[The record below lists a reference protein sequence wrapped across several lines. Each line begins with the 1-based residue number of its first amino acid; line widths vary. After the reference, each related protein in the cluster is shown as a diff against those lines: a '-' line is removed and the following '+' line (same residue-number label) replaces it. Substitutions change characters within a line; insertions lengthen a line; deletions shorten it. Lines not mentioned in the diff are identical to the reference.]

1 MKPKNPKMDRAALNR
16 ATLAR
21 QMLLAREKATIVA
34 ATERLVG
41 LQAQW
46 PSPPFVGLWTRVVG
60 FKRDHL
66 RKALASHD
74 VVRATTMRGTIHVVS
89 ASDYAAFRPA
99 LQPLLTRA
107 MTSILKDRLKGI
119 DVTALVEEARG
130 YFAEGHTF
138 TELRAFLMGLHPKG
152 DERAMGFAVRTH
164 LPLAMVPTDAKWCF
178 PGDAKFIVAEPWIGR
193 SLGDADAGTR
203 ALALRYFAAFGPAT
217 VTDLQTW
224 SGLKGLAKVV
234 AGLRSELV
242 TFDDERGRELFD
254 LPDAPRPDG
263 ATAAP
268 ARFIPEYDNLVLGHD
283 DRTRFIAKEH
293 RAAIYL
299 PGLKV
304 APTFLL
310 DGFVAGTWKIER
322 AKASAELVV
331 EPFAALS
338 KKDKEALT
346 LEAEA
351 LLQLTDD
358 DADRRKVVFR
368 PRIGR
373 R

>member
-1 MKPKNPKMDRAALNR
+1 MKPKSHKMDRAALSR

-21 QMLLAREKATIVA
+21 QMLLAREETTTVA
-34 ATERLVG
+34 ATERVVG

-46 PSPPFVGLWTRVVG
+46 PFPPFVGLWTRIAG
-60 FKRDHL
+60 FERGHL
-66 RKALASHD
+66 RSALSSHD

-89 ASDYAAFRPA
+89 ARDYATFRA
-99 LQPLLTRA
+99 AIQPLLTRA
-107 MTSILKDRLKGI
+107 MTTVLKDRLEGL
-119 DVTALVEEARG
+119 DVAELVAEARE
-130 YFAEGHTF
+130 YFAEAHTF
-138 TELRAFLMGLHPKG
+138 TELRDFLVGLHPEG
-152 DERAMGFAVRTH
+152 DERAMGFAVRMR
-164 LPLAMVPTDAKWCF
+164 LPLAMVPAEAKWSF
-178 PGDAKFIVAEPWIGR
+178 PGDAKFILAEPWIGR
-193 SLGDADAGTR
+193 SLGDADDGTR
-203 ALALRYFAAFGPAT
+203 ALALRYFAAFGPAS

-224 SGLKGLAKVV
+224 SGLKGLAPVV
-234 AGLRSELV
+234 AALRPQLV
-242 TFDDERGRELFD
+242 AFEDERGRELFD

-263 ATAAP
+263 ATPAP

-322 AKASAELVV
+322 TKASAELVV
-331 EPFAALS
+331 EPFAALA
-338 KKDKEALT
+338 KKDKDALAG
-346 LEAEA
+346 EAEA
-351 LLQLTDD
+351 LLRFTDED
-358 DADRRKVVFR
+358 VDRRKVVFR